1 MTIRPLR
8 ASVAAISVLFTGSLS
23 LAGCAATD
31 DASSPSA
38 STTIQAASAEDAA
51 ALLAEYGLTG
61 MDARDVIEHLDR
73 LGRDDR
79 PSDLMASIRT
89 DELLLAADG
98 VETSLAMPQDTF
110 YVSIAPY
117 VSQTHD
123 CFFHSLTT
131 CQGELVGADV
141 QVTVVD
147 DVTGETVV
155 DEQTTTYENG
165 FVGLWLPREMNGTL
179 TVTHDGASVESPIST
194 TADSATCLTTLKL
207 A

>member
-1 MTIRPLR
+1 MTIRPLI
-8 ASVAAISVLFTGSLS
+8 ASVTALLAGSLV
-23 LAGCAATD
+23 LAGCAGATD
-31 DASSPSA
+31 DAPSITA
-38 STTIQAASAEDAA
+38 AAPTQAASAEDTA

-73 LGRDDR
+73 LGGDER

-98 VETSLAMPQDTF
+98 VETTLDMPEDSF

-117 VSQTHD
+117 LTQTHD

-131 CQGELVGADV
+131 CQGELAGADV

-147 DVTGETVV
+147 DATGETVL

-165 FVGLWLPREMNGTL
+165 FVGLWLPRDMTGTL
-179 TVTHDGASVESPIST
+179 TVTHDGTSVESPIT
-194 TADSATCLTTLKL
+194 TDADSATCLTTLKL

>member
-1 MTIRPLR
+1 MTIRPLI
-8 ASVAAISVLFTGSLS
+8 ASVTALLAGSLV
-23 LAGCAATD
+23 LAGCAGATG
-31 DASSPSA
+31 DAPPA
-38 STTIQAASAEDAA
+38 TTAAPTQAASAEQTA

-73 LGRDDR
+73 LGGDER

-98 VETSLAMPQDTF
+98 VETTLDMPEDSF

-117 VSQTHD
+117 LTQTHD

-155 DEQTTTYENG
+155 DEETTTYENG
-165 FVGLWLPREMNGTL
+165 FVGLWLPREMTGTL

>member
-1 MTIRPLR
+1 MTIRPLI
-8 ASVAAISVLFTGSLS
+8 ASVTALLAGSLV
-23 LAGCAATD
+23 LAGCAGATG
-31 DASSPSA
+31 DAPSA
-38 STTIQAASAEDAA
+38 TTAAPTQAASAEQTA

-61 MDARDVIEHLDR
+61 MDAQDMIEHLDR
-73 LGRDDR
+73 LGGDER

-98 VETSLAMPQDTF
+98 VETTLEMPEDSF

-117 VSQTHD
+117 LTQTHD

-155 DEQTTTYENG
+155 DEETTTYENG
-165 FVGLWLPREMNGTL
+165 FVGLWLPREMTGTL

>member
-1 MTIRPLR
+1 MTIRPLI
-8 ASVAAISVLFTGSLS
+8 ASVTALLAGSLV
-23 LAGCAATD
+23 LAGCAGATG
-31 DASSPSA
+31 DAPSA
-38 STTIQAASAEDAA
+38 TTAAPTQAASAEQTA

-61 MDARDVIEHLDR
+61 MDAREVIEHLDR
-73 LGRDDR
+73 LGGDER

-98 VETSLAMPQDTF
+98 VETTLDMPEDSF

-117 VSQTHD
+117 LTQTHD

-155 DEQTTTYENG
+155 DEETTTYENG
-165 FVGLWLPREMNGTL
+165 FVGLWLPREMTGTL

>member
-1 MTIRPLR
+1 MTIRPLI
-8 ASVAAISVLFTGSLS
+8 ASVTALLAGSLV
-23 LAGCAATD
+23 LAGCAGATD
-31 DASSPSA
+31 DAPSA
-38 STTIQAASAEDAA
+38 TTAAPTQAASAEQAA

-61 MDARDVIEHLDR
+61 MDAREVIEHLDR
-73 LGRDDR
+73 LGGDER

-98 VETSLAMPQDTF
+98 VETTLEMPEDSF

-117 VSQTHD
+117 LTQTHD

-155 DEQTTTYENG
+155 DEETTTYENG
-165 FVGLWLPREMNGTL
+165 FVGLWLPREMTGTL

>member
-1 MTIRPLR
+1 MTIRPLI
-8 ASVAAISVLFTGSLS
+8 ASVTALLAGALV
-23 LAGCAATD
+23 LAGCAGATG
-31 DASSPSA
+31 DAPSA
-38 STTIQAASAEDAA
+38 TTAAPTQAASAEQTA

-61 MDARDVIEHLDR
+61 MDAQDSIEHLDR
-73 LGRDDR
+73 LGGDER

-98 VETSLAMPQDTF
+98 VETTLDMPEDSF

-117 VSQTHD
+117 LTQTHD

-155 DEQTTTYENG
+155 DEETTTYENG
-165 FVGLWLPREMNGTL
+165 FVGLWLPREMTGTL